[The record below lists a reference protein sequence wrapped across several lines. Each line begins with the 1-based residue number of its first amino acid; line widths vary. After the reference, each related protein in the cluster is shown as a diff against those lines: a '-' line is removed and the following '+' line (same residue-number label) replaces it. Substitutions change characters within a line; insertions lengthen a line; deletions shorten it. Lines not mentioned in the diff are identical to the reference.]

1 MPRAILVPRRDGWR
15 HRPRRRQAMFVGGID
30 DGVDIERGD
39 VAFDDLD
46 ALGHDP
52 IGDASGVPIKSC
64 YSAGGGLAALA
75 EAEDGLTERIQA
87 MIFHM
92 SSSVLTI
99 SPMAGIG
106 PTTFSEPLR
115 A

>member
-1 MPRAILVPRRDGWR
+1 MDGAIDPAAAKQCL
-15 HRPRRRQAMFVGGID
+15 VGGVD
-30 DGVDIERGD
+30 DGVDVELGD
-39 VAFDDLD
+39 VAFDDLY

-52 IGDASGVPIKSC
+52 IGGDASGVPIKSR

-75 EAEDGLTERIQA
+75 EADDGLTERIQA

-92 SSSVLTI
+92 SSSDLTI

>member
-1 MPRAILVPRRDGWR
+1 MDGTID
-15 HRPRRRQAMFVGGID
+15 PAAAKQCLVGGID
-30 DGVDIERGD
+30 DGVDIELSD
-39 VAFDDLD
+39 VAFDDFN

-75 EAEDGLTERIQA
+75 DAEDGLTERIQA

-92 SSSVLTI
+92 SSSVFTI
-99 SPMAGIG
+99 SPIAGIG